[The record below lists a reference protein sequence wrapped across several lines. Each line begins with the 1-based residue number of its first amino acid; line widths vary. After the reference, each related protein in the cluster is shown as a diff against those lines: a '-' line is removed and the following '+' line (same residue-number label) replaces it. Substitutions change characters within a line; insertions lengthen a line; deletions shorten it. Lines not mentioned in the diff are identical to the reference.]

1 MTDKIKVG
9 QLRAFVEVYRLRKLN
24 ATAERLCLTPSAVTV
39 LIRQL
44 EETVGTTLFDRTTRS
59 LHPTPAA
66 QEMLPIA
73 ERILR
78 DVDMLNS
85 SFGSRAVPQGRVTVA
100 TTPTM
105 ASTLLPPVI
114 RQFRDLY
121 PQVRLLLDDCAP
133 DQFMSRIIGEQVDFG
148 VGSPNDA
155 PSQLAQRVLLQDY
168 LCLVCSSQHPLAR
181 LKVVRWADLKGHAL
195 VTIKPGYGIRDSIN
209 QAAAQAAV
217 VLDIQYEVSL
227 LTTALAMSAWGVG
240 VTILPSYLLAHAGPD
255 KLVARKL
262 NNPSVMRNIAII
274 TRRDRSLSVAAE
286 RLVELLQAHVQGQ
299 VK

>member
-1 MTDKIKVG
+1 MSDKIKVG

-24 ATAERLCLTPSAVTV
+24 ASAERLCLTPSAVTV

-44 EETVGTTLFDRTTRS
+44 EAAIGATLFDRTTRS
-59 LHPTPAA
+59 LHPTAAA

-78 DVDMLNS
+78 DVELLDP

-114 RQFRDLY
+114 KQFSDLH

-133 DQFMSRIIGEQVDFG
+133 DQFMSRIIGEQADFG
-148 VGSPNDA
+148 VGSPNEA
-155 PSQLAQRVLLQDY
+155 PSQVAQRILLQDH
-168 LCLVCSSQHPLAR
+168 LCLVCPSRHPLAR
-181 LKVVRWADLKGHAL
+181 RRVVRWADLDGHPI

-209 QAAAQAAV
+209 QAAAQAGV
-217 VLDIQYEVSL
+217 ILDIHYEVAL

-240 VTILPSYLLAHAGPD
+240 VTILPSYLIAHAGSD
-255 KLVARKL
+255 NLVARKL
-262 NNPSVMRNIAII
+262 ESPSVMRNIAIV
-274 TRRDRSLSVAAE
+274 TKRNRSLSPAAE
-286 RLVELLQAHVQGQ
+286 RLVELLQAHVQGRAA
-299 VK
+299 